1 MLKYIA
7 KRILSL
13 IPVLIIISILM
24 FSLMKSMPGD
34 PVQMMMPQGG
44 AAQMSKQEYD
54 RLYKRLEHKY
64 GFDQSLP
71 QQYIKWLQKT
81 LKGDFGDS
89 TKARRPVKEYL
100 KAPLK
105 NTLLLNLGST
115 VISFILSILIG
126 IRSAVKRGGF
136 FDKFF
141 QVFTLIGISLPTFFI
156 GLFLIFIFGL
166 RLGWL
171 PPNGMPRD
179 NTFAQ
184 WIRYLVLP
192 TITLTIGS
200 LASISRYVRNA
211 MLDSL
216 NQDYI
221 RTARAK
227 GLKEKTVIYSHAF
240 RNAMIP
246 VVTALTWSILAM
258 FSGSA
263 ITESVF
269 AYRGIGKELIDG
281 VLAADYNIVLTLSLF
296 YALLTVLG
304 NLIMDISYAMVDPR
318 VKLEA

>member
-1 MLKYIA
+1 MLKYIV
-7 KRILSL
+7 KRIISL
-13 IPVLIIISILM
+13 IPVLIIISI
-24 FSLMKSMPGD
+24 FVFGLMKAMPGD
-34 PVQMMMPQGG
+34 PIQMMMPMGG
-44 AAQMSKQEYD
+44 GVQMTQEEYD
-54 RLYKRLEHKY
+54 KMYKNLEKKY
-64 GFDQSLP
+64 GFDQP
-71 QQYIKWLQKT
+71 VHVQYIKWVQKT

-89 TKARRPVKEYL
+89 TKARKPVKDYL
-100 KAPLK
+100 AEPLR

-115 VISFILSILIG
+115 IISFVLSILIG

-141 QVFTLIGISLPTFFI
+141 QVFTLIGMSLPTFFI
-156 GLFLIFIFGL
+156 GLFLIFFFGFKL
-166 RLGWL
+166 NWL
-171 PPNGMPRD
+171 PANGMPKI
-179 NTFAQ
+179 NGFAE
-184 WIRYLVLP
+184 WIKYLVLP
-192 TITLTIGS
+192 TLTLTIGS

-211 MLDSL
+211 MLDAL

-227 GLKEKTVIYSHAF
+227 GLREKTVIYSHAF

-246 VVTALTWSILAM
+246 VVTSMTWAILAM

-281 VLAADYNIVLTLSLF
+281 VLAADNNIVLTLTMF
-296 YALLTVLG
+296 YALLTLLG
-304 NLIMDISYAMVDPR
+304 NLIMDISYALVDPR